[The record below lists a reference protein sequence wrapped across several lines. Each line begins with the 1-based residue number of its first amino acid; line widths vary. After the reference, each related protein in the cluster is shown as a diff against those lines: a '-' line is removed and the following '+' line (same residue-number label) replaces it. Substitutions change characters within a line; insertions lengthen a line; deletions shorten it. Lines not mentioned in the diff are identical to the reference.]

1 MYTTTKNPP
10 REAVLFPG
18 GVLSRKREQ
27 MFHVKHFAGSWR
39 AAGPAARSAA
49 ETGSA
54 RLPAWTAGG
63 LRPVSWILQRLP
75 QQLPEDQH
83 QDDACHQ
90 GRHADKRSLPPGE
103 AGISSSQLMVIINPA
118 MQAVTMPMV

>member
-1 MYTTTKNPP
+1 
-10 REAVLFPG
+10 
-18 GVLSRKREQ
+18 
-27 MFHVKHFAGSWR
+27 MFHVKHLGGGQGR
-39 AAGPAARSAA
+39 RS
-49 ETGSA
+49 
-54 RLPAWTAGG
+54 RRPG

-90 GRHADKRSLPPGE
+90 GRHGGQAITAAGE
-103 AGISSSQLMVIINPA
+103 AGISSSQLMVIISPA